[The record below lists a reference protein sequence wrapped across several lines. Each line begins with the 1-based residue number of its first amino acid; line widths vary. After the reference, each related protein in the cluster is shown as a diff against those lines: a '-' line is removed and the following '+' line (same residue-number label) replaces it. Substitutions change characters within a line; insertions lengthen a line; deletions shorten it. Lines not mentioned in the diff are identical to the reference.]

1 MRVNRGDEIAGLDAL
16 RLRAY
21 FRRYGDDI
29 NWRTLRQEFSL
40 TKAQAENVLDALVN
54 VKMISRCEFQ
64 HDKKMMCY
72 ETTIQGN
79 ALGMAKASRPVKRES
94 AEPVSRPTAW
104 QTTNAVASAS
114 VSRTRLLVQA
124 LRSPR

>member
-1 MRVNRGDEIAGLDAL
+1 MRVNRGDQIAGLDAL

-21 FRRYGDDI
+21 FRRYGDNV

-40 TKAQAENVLDALVN
+40 TKEQAENVMDALVN
-54 VKMISRCEFQ
+54 LKMIAACEFQ
-64 HDKKMMCY
+64 HDKKMICY

-94 AEPVSRPTAW
+94 AETVLTALMLRGGQAVDLKPV
-104 QTTNAVASAS
+104 
-114 VSRTRLLVQA
+114 
-124 LRSPR
+124 